1 MKNIQAILN
10 AAKRTSEYVDLMR
23 LPAANQDI
31 TRYATIKTT
40 SKGPEVQDDGF
51 TMLSPK
57 MAKSDKIVS
66 YGMTAFLPVVGL
78 LGMINGMNS
87 DNKSGRV
94 FNYGASFIALSSS
107 FYFLNKSRK
116 YKQAD
121 TLIFPKV
128 NK

>member
-23 LPAANQDI
+23 LPSANQDI

-40 SKGPEVQDDGF
+40 NKGPEVQDDGF
-51 TMLSPK
+51 TMFSPK
-57 MAKSDKIVS
+57 MAKTDKLVS
-66 YGMTAFLPVVGL
+66 LGMSTFFPVVTV
-78 LGMINGMNS
+78 LGIVNGMNS
-87 DNKSGRV
+87 TTRSGRI
-94 FNYGASFIALSSS
+94 FNYGSSIISLSSTL
-107 FYFLNKSRK
+107 YFMNKSRK

-128 NK
+128 SR